1 MKKIVLKRGEHDLKS
16 VLDFLP
22 SELRSFNWSLL
33 EFDGIL
39 DPGSSFD
46 VNVLSYE
53 AVNSSKGFS
62 MSSNA
67 LNEFMRYLREVYDLI
82 LVGSL
87 GEIPYSDG
95 RIEDRERYPV
105 VIEVFD
111 GGDWE
116 ISLKDDLLN

>member
-1 MKKIVLKRGEHDLKS
+1 MKKIVLKREEYTLKS
-16 VLDFLP
+16 ILEYLP
-22 SELRSFNWSLL
+22 PEVRNFNWSLF
-33 EFDGIL
+33 EFDGVL

-46 VNVLSYE
+46 VNVLSCE

-87 GEIPYSDG
+87 GEVPCSDG

-116 ISLKDDLLN
+116 VSLKDGLLS